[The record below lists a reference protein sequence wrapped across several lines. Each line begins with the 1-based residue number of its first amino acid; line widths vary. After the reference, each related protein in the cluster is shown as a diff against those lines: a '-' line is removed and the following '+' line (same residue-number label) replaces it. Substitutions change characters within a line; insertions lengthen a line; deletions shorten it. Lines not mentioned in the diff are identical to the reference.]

1 MRRLAFVTG
10 LIGLLFLF
18 LATDCPA
25 AERLALLIG
34 NQHYNKKVGELDNPL
49 NDITL
54 VGDALEKVGFKT
66 ARIKDAD
73 FDTLI
78 KAVKAHIARVRQAGP
93 GTISFIYYSGHGASD
108 ASSGLNYLI
117 PVDVPNADDSSL
129 WGNSV

>member
-78 KAVKAHIARVRQAGP
+78 KVVKAHIARVRQGW
-93 GTISFIYYSGHGASD
+93 TWYNQ
-108 ASSGLNYLI
+108 LYLLFWARCFGCI
-117 PVDVPNADDSSL
+117 KRIKLS
-129 WGNSV
+129 NSCRRSKR

>member
-66 ARIKDAD
+66 ARLRMRISILLLKQLKH
-73 FDTLI
+73 TLL
-78 KAVKAHIARVRQAGP
+78 
-93 GTISFIYYSGHGASD
+93 ASD
-108 ASSGLNYLI
+108 RLDLVQSALSTILGTVLRMHQ
-117 PVDVPNADDSSL
+117 AD
-129 WGNSV
+129 